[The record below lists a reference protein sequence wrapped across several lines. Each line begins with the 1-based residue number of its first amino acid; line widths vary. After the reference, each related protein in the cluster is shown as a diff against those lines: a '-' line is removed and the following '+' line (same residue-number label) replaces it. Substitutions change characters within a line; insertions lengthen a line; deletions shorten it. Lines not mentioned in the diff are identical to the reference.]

1 MSEQSESELKPLPR
15 PTTRPLLIEEPV
27 KRIVPKSEFLI
38 RLEADQ
44 AHRVA
49 AALIRA
55 RAESVPENVVALRAR
70 RPPINK

>member
-1 MSEQSESELKPLPR
+1 MSEQSEFEPKPLPR

-27 KRIVPKSEFLI
+27 KRIVPKSEFLE

-44 AHRVA
+44 VAREEEARV
-49 AALIRA
+49 RA

-70 RPPINK
+70 RPPIKK